1 MILFSVHCGFRQD
14 LFHAR
19 ALLLCGL
26 LHHPALF
33 RLHLLGQD
41 LDRLQIPPRHA
52 AHVRPRHPP
61 VPQHPQNHHFD
72 QVLDCLLCSCF
83 SPFSS
88 QACSTPRPLCL
99 SLAHWRWS
107 CSFGELETKTK
118 LVDVHFLF
126 LSWKT
131 LATFPCSP
139 APKPSL
145 TGTLFTSSWSPCP
158 LVIMFQRKIH
168 LKPFVSV
175 GYGDITCTTEVG
187 RVFQLMFLAV
197 GLVILPKISSE

>member
-61 VPQHPQNHHFD
+61 VPQHPQNHHFH
-72 QVLDCLLCSCF
+72 QVHDCLLRSCF
-83 SPFSS
+83 SPFSP

-99 SLAHWRWS
+99 SLAHWCWS
-107 CSFGELETKTK
+107 CSFGKLETWTPTKTI
-118 LVDVHFLF
+118 FS
-126 LSWKT
+126 LSQ
-131 LATFPCSP
+131 LENSGDLP
-139 APKPSL
+139 
-145 TGTLFTSSWSPCP
+145 LFTSPQTFTYWNAVYFLMVTMSTGDNVSKKDSPKNP
-158 LVIMFQRKIH
+158 L
-168 LKPFVSV
+168 
-175 GYGDITCTTEVG
+175 
-187 RVFQLMFLAV
+187 FQLV
-197 GLVILPKISSE
+197 TVT